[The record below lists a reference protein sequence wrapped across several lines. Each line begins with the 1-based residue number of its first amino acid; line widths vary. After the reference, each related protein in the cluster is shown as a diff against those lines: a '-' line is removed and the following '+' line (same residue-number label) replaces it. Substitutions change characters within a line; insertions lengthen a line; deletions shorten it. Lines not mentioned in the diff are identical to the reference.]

1 METELELGLFIF
13 GKIGSQPNY
22 KEWKHI
28 RTSFPLSHLPSSQ
41 PNYMETEI
49 EEVQTVISLNYKEWK
64 SGSTNEW
71 FPQSL
76 LRFSA

>member
-1 METELELGLFIF
+1 
-13 GKIGSQPNY
+13 
-22 KEWKHI
+22 
-28 RTSFPLSHLPSSQ
+28 
-41 PNYMETEI
+41 METEI